1 MASNNYEVH
10 HDRKLMPMQKR
21 GVLEL
26 NSEDALL
33 DQNKL
38 LTQQLDALTKQIFK
52 IPQLQSVQATQ
63 FGTQKVLSCALYGG
77 GHPSGQCF
85 MLGGSLEE
93 FNYMGNQNRQGN
105 YGNPPYNNI
114 FNLWWRNNNLG
125 WKQDVGPSNRPLP
138 YGY

>member
-1 MASNNYEVH
+1 MPSVVRGHVSMAEPPP
-10 HDRKLMPMQKR
+10 R
-21 GVLEL
+21 
-26 NSEDALL
+26 
-33 DQNKL
+33 
-38 LTQQLDALTKQIFK
+38 
-52 IPQLQSVQATQ
+52 
-63 FGTQKVLSCALYGG
+63 

-125 WKQDVGPSNRPLP
+125 WKQDVGPFNRPLP